1 MCTCS
6 YASEKCYEYNAFGGF
21 FMKLGVIDVGGG
33 LRGAFGA
40 GVFDY
45 CLEENINFDYA
56 IGVSAG
62 SANVA
67 SYMAKQKGRN
77 FVFYTEYLPR
87 WEYMSVKNLVK
98 TGSYIGLDYIYSAL
112 SDQGGDYPLDWNAI
126 QQDEREMVVVSTDA
140 ITGKAHYFCKN
151 DMHQDQYDPI
161 KASCCVPV
169 VNRPY
174 YVEGIPYYDGGLSD
188 PVPYQKAFV
197 DGCDKVVLIL
207 TRPIEFR
214 RVPKNDMIIARLL
227 SHKYPKAAEGMANR
241 AHVYNACVDMCEK
254 LEEQGRVCIIAPDS
268 IGKMKTLTKD
278 KESIE
283 DLYFKGY
290 QNAKKIKKF
299 IE

>member
-1 MCTCS
+1 
-6 YASEKCYEYNAFGGF
+6 
-21 FMKLGVIDVGGG
+21 MKIGVIDVGGG
-33 LRGAFGA
+33 LRGSFGA

-45 CLEENINFDYA
+45 CLEKNIEFDYA

-62 SANVA
+62 GANVA

-77 FVFYTEYLPR
+77 FVFYTEYFQR

-98 TGSYIGLDYIYSAL
+98 TGSYIGLDYIYSSL
-112 SDQGGDYPLDWNAI
+112 SDEGGDYPLDWDAI
-126 QQDEREMVVVSTDA
+126 KANGKEMVIVATNA
-140 ITGKAHYFCKN
+140 ETGAPHYFYKK

-174 YVEGIPYYDGGLSD
+174 VIEGVPYYDGGLSD
-188 PVPYQKAFV
+188 PVPYQKAFM

-207 TRPIEFR
+207 TRPKDFR
-214 RVPKNDMIIARLL
+214 RIPKNDKVIARLL
-227 SHKYPKAAEGMANR
+227 ENHYPNASMGMENR
-241 AHVYNACVDMCEK
+241 AKKYNACVDACQK
-254 LEEQGRVCIIAPDS
+254 LEEEGKVCIIAPDS
-268 IGKMKTLTKD
+268 IGNMKTLTKD

-290 QNAKKIKKF
+290 QSAKKIETFLK
-299 IE
+299 